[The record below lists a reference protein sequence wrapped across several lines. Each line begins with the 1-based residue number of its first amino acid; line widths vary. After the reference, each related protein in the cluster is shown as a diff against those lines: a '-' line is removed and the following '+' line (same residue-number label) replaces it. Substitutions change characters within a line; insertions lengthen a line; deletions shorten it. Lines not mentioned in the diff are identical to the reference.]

1 MWGESTTPC
10 GGGVSGKV
18 PKPNERHV
26 PLEGN
31 RFRPERFLGTLEAQD
46 AEAEGSE
53 CVGKCASIR
62 GRGTLGLNYFSRLF
76 RAGARDTST
85 RAKKSSREESFQVAK
100 KRLVFLLT
108 RPCSA
113 MVDCVPSRAAKGWI
127 GPKAG
132 RPGKAVRQTWSTD
145 RCEGDVQ
152 LFAPAG
158 SLGKPQSP
166 TKGRYH
172 QGSSP
177 DGRFWESRKANSV
190 SLSMWGERTTP
201 CVGGA
206 TGTAPKP
213 NERAVPSG
221 GPTPKVARDT
231 YSLLHVHLREPPR
244 CFPRRGGGLQPA
256 SR

>member
-1 MWGESTTPC
+1 MCGEVRFDPRSRYLGPQLFSATLIAWHDLADHC
-10 GGGVSGKV
+10 A
-18 PKPNERHV
+18 PN
-26 PLEGN
+26 
-31 RFRPERFLGTLEAQD
+31 A
-46 AEAEGSE
+46 
-53 CVGKCASIR
+53 I
-62 GRGTLGLNYFSRLF
+62 
-76 RAGARDTST
+76 
-85 RAKKSSREESFQVAK
+85 REESFQVAK

-108 RPCSA
+108 GPCSP
-113 MVDCVPSRAAKGWI
+113 MVDCDPSRAAKGWI

-132 RPGKAVRQTWSTD
+132 RPGKAVRSTRSTD

-231 YSLLHVHLREPPR
+231 LFSLLVSFLNGRSQGCVPGR
-244 CFPRRGGGLQPA
+244 GRRLQPA